1 MDRFESM
8 RIFAKV
14 VELNSFTRAADSLGL
29 QRSTVSVMVQKLEA
43 HLQIRLL
50 QRTTRRL
57 NITPEGR
64 DYHEHCLRILG
75 QLDETQDMLTST
87 GNGLR
92 GRLRVQMP
100 TAIGRLVVLPH
111 IDRFRDRYPD
121 VNLVIGLDDRPDH
134 WIDDDLD
141 CSIQTGAPE
150 SMDAVQRKV
159 GELSL
164 MTAASPAYLQRYGRP
179 LCIDDLSRHVA
190 VQCLPASTDSGPAFR
205 FEIDGAPVD
214 IDMKL
219 ALATSDMEA
228 CALCSANG
236 AGLIQAPRFVLAPY
250 VESGALEE
258 VLAQWRPRPQPL
270 VAVYPR
276 RRHVTLKARTFVD
289 WIAELFEQDPSL
301 PGPLPDRTRGTDV
314 TARSTT
320 CAPGEVLT
328 QTVQGP

>member
-14 VELNSFTRAADSLGL
+14 VELNSFTRAADSLGI
-29 QRSTVSVMVQKLEA
+29 QRSTVSVMVKKLEA

-64 DYHEHCLRILG
+64 DYHQHCLRILG

-100 TAIGRLVVLPH
+100 AAIGRLVVLPH
-111 IDRFRDRYPD
+111 IDRFRERYPD
-121 VNLVIGLDDRPDH
+121 VDLVIGLDDRPDQ
-134 WIDDDLD
+134 WIDDLD
-141 CSIQTGAPE
+141 CSLQTGVPE
-150 SMDAVQRKV
+150 SADAIQSKV
-159 GELSL
+159 GQLPA
-164 MTAASPAYLQRYGRP
+164 MTAASPAYLQRYGTP
-179 LCIDDLSRHVA
+179 LYIDDLSRHVA
-190 VQCLPASTDSGPAFR
+190 VQCQPASTDSGPAFQ
-205 FEIDGAPVD
+205 FEIDGASVD
-214 IDMKL
+214 VNMNV

-250 VESGALEE
+250 FESGALEE
-258 VLAQWRPRPQPL
+258 VLAQWRPRPRPL

-276 RRHVTLKARTFVD
+276 RRHVTLKARMFVD
-289 WIAELFEQDPSL
+289 WIAELFEGCPSMRE
-301 PGPLPDRTRGTDV
+301 PLPDQARATEV

-320 CAPGEVLT
+320 CVPDEVLT
-328 QTVQGP
+328 QTVRGR